1 MDMFFSVSNVAL
13 AMSWSL
19 SCLGYLLCICLTW
32 RFLPFLFI
40 HVIPQLFGN
49 RHGFGNFLE
58 HNAVGGR
65 CIFCLYKMFTT
76 ATKTHLDHPFRRHG
90 MWNLWLKDFNASLFS
105 IHTALTYAPIILIR
119 VFVYTQVLSY
129 LSLAAA
135 CSTASVTD
143 LLLDADESYCPA
155 KLCRRYQ
162 LSAAMAFLA
171 WFLSSASCL
180 FNFWLFPSL

>member
-1 MDMFFSVSNVAL
+1 MDMFFPVSNVAL

-119 VFVYTQVLSY
+119 VFVYTPGFVISLTSCSMFNCQRHR
-129 LSLAAA
+129 SLAR
-135 CSTASVTD
+135 CWWI
-143 LLLDADESYCPA
+143 LLPC
-155 KLCRRYQ
+155 KVV
-162 LSAAMAFLA
+162 
-171 WFLSSASCL
+171 
-180 FNFWLFPSL
+180 

>member
-1 MDMFFSVSNVAL
+1 MGSIYGHVFSSFKRCIGNVL
-13 AMSWSL
+13 EFILSWLSSL
-19 SCLGYLLCICLTW
+19 HMPW

-90 MWNLWLKDFNASLFS
+90 M
-105 IHTALTYAPIILIR
+105 
-119 VFVYTQVLSY
+119 
-129 LSLAAA
+129 
-135 CSTASVTD
+135 
-143 LLLDADESYCPA
+143 
-155 KLCRRYQ
+155 
-162 LSAAMAFLA
+162 
-171 WFLSSASCL
+171 
-180 FNFWLFPSL
+180 